1 MSNPNASKAVNRQ
14 MNVRPPETDRR
25 GARSA
30 RPTAANIRGVIRRAS
45 VALLLLVLAAAG
57 LTGVGCLRR
66 AAAPPRVAAT
76 VFPLYDLVRRVAG
89 DRLEV
94 SLVLPAGAD
103 PHGYEPRPRDV
114 AALSDAGL
122 VFAVG
127 LGLDPWAQGM
137 ARAAGAGEAR
147 VFELGPLMD
156 PILAPAGVIRQEP
169 FIDAHFWT
177 DPVRALRA
185 VDVIVDAL
193 SGLDPAGAPFFRE
206 RAQDLRRSIE
216 AAHKE
221 VAARAASWPRR
232 RIVTFHGSLF
242 YFAARYGLQVVGVVE
257 PVPGT
262 EPTAQHVQA
271 VVELLRGPQ
280 PAALFVEPQLD
291 GQLARS
297 IAREAGV
304 GVHEVDGMG
313 GSTAT
318 GSYEDMLRG
327 IARSMD
333 EALR

>member
-1 MSNPNASKAVNRQ
+1 V
-14 MNVRPPETDRR
+14 
-25 GARSA
+25 
-30 RPTAANIRGVIRRAS
+30 RPTAANIRDVIRRAS
-45 VALLLLVLAAAG
+45 TALLLVVLVAAG
-57 LTGVGCLRR
+57 VGGGACLRR
-66 AAAPPRVAAT
+66 PAPPPRVAAT

-94 SLVLPAGAD
+94 VLVLPRGAD
-103 PHGYEPRPRDV
+103 PHGYDPRPRDV
-114 AALSDAGL
+114 AALSEAGL

-127 LGLDPWAQGM
+127 LGLDSWAQGM
-137 ARAAGAGEAR
+137 ARAAGAGDAR

-156 PILAPAGVIRQEP
+156 PILAPPAVLRQEP

-177 DPVRALRA
+177 DPIRGLRA

-193 SGLDPAGAPFFRE
+193 SGLDPAGAPFFRD
-206 RAQDLRRSIE
+206 RGHDVRRSIE
-216 AAHKE
+216 AVHQE
-221 VAARAASWPRR
+221 IAARAAAWPRR
-232 RIVTFHGSLF
+232 RVVTFHGSLF

-262 EPTAQHVQA
+262 EPAAQHVQA
-271 VVELLRGPQ
+271 VVELLREPA

-291 GQLARS
+291 SQLARS

-304 GVHEVDGMG
+304 SVHAVDPLG
-313 GSTAT
+313 GSP
-318 GSYEDMLRG
+318 GVDSYEDLLRG

>member
-1 MSNPNASKAVNRQ
+1 
-14 MNVRPPETDRR
+14 
-25 GARSA
+25 
-30 RPTAANIRGVIRRAS
+30 VIRRAS
-45 VALLLLVLAAAG
+45 AALLLVVLAAAG
-57 LTGVGCLRR
+57 LTGGGCLRR
-66 AAAPPRVAAT
+66 AAAQPRVAAT

-127 LGLDPWAQGM
+127 LGLDSWAQGM

-185 VDVIVDAL
+185 VDVIADAL

-206 RAQDLRRSIE
+206 RAQDVRHSIE
-216 AAHKE
+216 AAHQE
-221 VAARAASWPRR
+221 VVARAASWPRR
-232 RIVTFHGSLF
+232 RVVTFHGSLF

-313 GSTAT
+313 GSTST